1 MTRTQL
7 AKTGRL
13 LVMVVAALVSYLHS
27 QAIPS
32 AQTPPPLQDFF
43 QNLVSHYEASKLP
56 TYEDLLNVTDQ
67 IAGMR
72 SEEISSVLP
81 AMFVALTHPDDN
93 VKLDAAF
100 ALVVIARRPDSAVLL
115 RKYVN
120 AISDLFDSGDS
131 RLQATPSLIFLN
143 LKPAPPEIAPPLVEF
158 LQRKDRD
165 PGAQASAI
173 TPLLIVAPENLEAID
188 AVTTFLSRPLNSEAK
203 IAACNGLSNPRL
215 SIARV
220 ILSARCSGLRPDTNR
235 SDHSK
240 GAQDEK
246 TAEGEREGSTE
257 K

>member
-131 RLQATPSLIFLN
+131 RLQATPSWFFFYI
-143 LKPAPPEIAPPLVEF
+143 
-158 LQRKDRD
+158 
-165 PGAQASAI
+165 
-173 TPLLIVAPENLEAID
+173 
-188 AVTTFLSRPLNSEAK
+188 
-203 IAACNGLSNPRL
+203 
-215 SIARV
+215 
-220 ILSARCSGLRPDTNR
+220 
-235 SDHSK
+235 
-240 GAQDEK
+240 
-246 TAEGEREGSTE
+246 
-257 K
+257 